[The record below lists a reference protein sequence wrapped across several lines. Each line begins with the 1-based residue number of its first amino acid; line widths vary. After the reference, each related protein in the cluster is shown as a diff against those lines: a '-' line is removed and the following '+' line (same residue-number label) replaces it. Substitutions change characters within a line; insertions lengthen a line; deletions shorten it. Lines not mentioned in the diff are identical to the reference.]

1 MDRADIG
8 NIKGIYHISINDDVT
23 VNFTENTYSSCFVKV
38 RFDETEND
46 MQTWCDIVKNNY
58 VDIVFT
64 TKDLEKCN
72 INKFAESLYEMGA
85 KRIEVIEE
93 KTNIVMDTED
103 PDIQNMKAEDITIEN
118 MFIAKVD
125 KLGLEE
131 TMWSDLTKVNE
142 YYMKKAQDEL
152 GYK

>member
-1 MDRADIG
+1 
-8 NIKGIYHISINDDVT
+8 
-23 VNFTENTYSSCFVKV
+23 
-38 RFDETEND
+38 
-46 MQTWCDIVKNNY
+46 
-58 VDIVFT
+58 
-64 TKDLEKCN
+64 
-72 INKFAESLYEMGA
+72 MGA

-125 KLGLEE
+125 KLGLEQ